1 MNWDAIGAIAE
12 TLGAVGVIASLV
24 YLAGQIRQNT
34 SNVRNSTAAS
44 FADSALAFNTFLAQE
59 DVNRIWWDGL
69 TDPEAL
75 PEAEFRRFTQILST
89 AMTRE

>member
-24 YLAGQIRQNT
+24 YLATQIRQNT
-34 SNVRNSTAAS
+34 STVRSSAAS
-44 FADSALAFNTFLAQE
+44 SLAETNMSLSVFLAQE

-69 TDPEAL
+69 GSGCRSGIAGKYV
-75 PEAEFRRFTQILST
+75 RG
-89 AMTRE
+89 